1 MMIGEL
7 KGPLNIYLLFLS
19 DMPTTE
25 RRERGYLIFQAFISR
40 FILEKEKKLTKK
52 ISRIF
57 FFSNFRVA
65 A

>member
-7 KGPLNIYLLFLS
+7 KGPLNIDLMIQSFL
-19 DMPTTE
+19 PIPE